1 MQLQTWQRISFFKT
15 SIKRK
20 ERKALTWRHLPHRLP
35 NFKRSTES
43 MCVIRTIEPVAKLT
57 QTLLT
62 LKARTMPL
70 AFRTILYRPKV
81 FLRLDKFYRLKLWS
95 SKQALR
101 FLDTSTHQTPH
112 RKMKASHQAKRRIT
126 QPTLKWPTPSKS
138 TNRTNCRSP
147 NHRLLSI
154 RSRWTQ

>member
-1 MQLQTWQRISFFKT
+1 MQHQTWQRISFYRT
-15 SIKRK
+15 SIRRK
-20 ERKALTWRHLPHRLP
+20 ARKALTWRHLPHRLP

-43 MCVIRTIEPVAKLT
+43 TYDIRTIEPVVKRT
-57 QTLLT
+57 RTLLT

-81 FLRLDKFYRLKLWS
+81 FLRLDKFYRLRLWLNRL
-95 SKQALR
+95 ALR
-101 FLDTSTHQTPH
+101 FLDTSTHQTPL
-112 RKMKASHQAKRRIT
+112 RKIKASHQAKRRIT

-147 NHRLLSI
+147 NHRPLSI
-154 RSRWTQ
+154 R